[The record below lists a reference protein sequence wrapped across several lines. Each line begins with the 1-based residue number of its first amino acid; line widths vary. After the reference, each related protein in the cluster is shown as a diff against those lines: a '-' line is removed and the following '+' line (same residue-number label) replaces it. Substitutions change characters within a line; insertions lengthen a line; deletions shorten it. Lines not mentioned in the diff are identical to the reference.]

1 MNEQIRQIA
10 DRVRSLREIARLSAE
25 SCAQDLGI
33 PLETYREYESGAT
46 DIPVSFL
53 YQIAQKFQMELS
65 SILTGEEPRLRI
77 YSVTRRGQGVKVERY
92 KDYDYQ
98 NLAFNFIDKKMEP
111 FLITVEPGPESAPI
125 PLNAH
130 PGQEFEYLLEGSLR
144 VVVDRHEVVL
154 AAGDS
159 IYFDSGHPHGIQ
171 ALGGAP
177 AKFVAVII

>member
-1 MNEQIRQIA
+1 
-10 DRVRSLREIARLSAE
+10 
-25 SCAQDLGI
+25 
-33 PLETYREYESGAT
+33 
-46 DIPVSFL
+46 
-53 YQIAQKFQMELS
+53 
-65 SILTGEEPRLRI
+65 
-77 YSVTRRGQGVKVERY
+77 
-92 KDYDYQ
+92 
-98 NLAFNFIDKKMEP
+98 
-111 FLITVEPGPESAPI
+111 
-125 PLNAH
+125 LNAH

>member
-77 YSVTRRGQGVKVERY
+77 YSVTRRGQGVKVERH

-111 FLITVEPGPESAPI
+111 FLITVELGPESAPI

>member
-111 FLITVEPGPESAPI
+111 FLITVEPGPESVPI

-177 AKFVAVII
+177 AKFVAGII

>member
-1 MNEQIRQIA
+1 MYIGIMTDRPDMDGKIPALFA
-10 DRVRSLREIARLSAE
+10 DANYLLIVDTDTGTVRTKYTRSGMTDRNFARKLIEHDCEAVLCGPIE
-25 SCAQDLGI
+25 
-33 PLETYREYESGAT
+33 
-46 DIPVSFL
+46 
-53 YQIAQKFQMELS
+53 
-65 SILTGEEPRLRI
+65 
-77 YSVTRRGQGVKVERY
+77 
-92 KDYDYQ
+92 
-98 NLAFNFIDKKMEP
+98 MEP

-171 ALGGAP
+171 AIGGTP
-177 AKFVAVII
+177 ANSSSLESEQTPSRNTLITVARRGRSVEFSNDP